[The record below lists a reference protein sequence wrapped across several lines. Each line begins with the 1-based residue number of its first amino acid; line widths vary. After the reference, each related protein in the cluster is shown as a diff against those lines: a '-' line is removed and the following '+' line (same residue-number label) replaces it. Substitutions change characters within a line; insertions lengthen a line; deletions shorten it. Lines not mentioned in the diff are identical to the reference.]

1 MNLLRVAKA
10 ARALG
15 KDKTTA
21 VGFLIV
27 FCLMLV
33 AIFAPYIAP
42 YSEDT
47 GKVAHLSQALRPPSW
62 EHLFGT
68 DDVGRDI
75 FSRVLF
81 GTRLS
86 LQVGVMVV
94 VVSLI
99 IGIALGLSAGY
110 FGGWIEMAIMRLT
123 DIFVSVPRLILPV
136 AFAGVLGPSLRN
148 AMLALIITWWPW
160 YVRLLV
166 SEIKSVKEK
175 EYIKAAEALGASAVR
190 IMFRHILPNSV
201 TALVVQGTLDIG
213 WAIMMC
219 ATLGFIG
226 IGAQPPTPEW
236 GVMVARG
243 RAYMPDFWWWSTFPG
258 LFIFIAVMGFNM
270 LGDGLRDL
278 LDPRTRS
285 RVG

>member
-1 MNLLRVAKA
+1 MSIKKLIRKLY
-10 ARALG
+10 

-21 VGFLIV
+21 AGLLIV
-27 FCLMLV
+27 LSLIVIAFL
-33 AIFAPYIAP
+33 APYITP
-42 YSEDT
+42 YPEDI
-47 GKVAHLSQALRPPSW
+47 GKVAHLTHALEPPSW

-68 DDVGRDI
+68 DDIGRDI

-94 VVSLI
+94 ALSLV
-99 IGIALGLSAGY
+99 IGIILGLSAGY
-110 FGGWIEMAIMRLT
+110 FGGWIEIAIMRVT

-136 AFAGVLGPSLRN
+136 AFSGVLGPSLHN

-166 SEIKSVKEK
+166 SEVKLVKEK
-175 EYIKAAEALGASAVR
+175 EYIKAAEALGGSSAR
-190 IMFRHILPNSV
+190 IMFRHVLPNSM
-201 TALVVQGTLDIG
+201 TALLVQGTLDIG

-219 ATLGFIG
+219 ATLGFMG

-243 RAYMPDFWWWSTFPG
+243 RTYMPDFWWWSTFPG

-270 LGDGLRDL
+270 VGDGLRDL
-278 LDPRTRS
+278 LDPRTRY